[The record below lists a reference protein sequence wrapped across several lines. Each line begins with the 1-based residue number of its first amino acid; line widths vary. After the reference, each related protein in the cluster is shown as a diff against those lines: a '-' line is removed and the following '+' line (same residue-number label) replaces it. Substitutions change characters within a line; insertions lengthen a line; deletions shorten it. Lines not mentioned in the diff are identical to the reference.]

1 MIALCVNAGCEY
13 HSYAPAVGGKCVMK
27 PVEHDWCADKYHND
41 EEACRKA
48 DCEYHSYAPAV
59 GGICAMWP
67 KVVEPEHEMCK

>member
-1 MIALCVNAGCEY
+1 M
-13 HSYAPAVGGKCVMK
+13 MR

-41 EEACRKA
+41 EESCGMA

-59 GGICAMWP
+59 GGFCAMWP